1 MSRIRLVTTFLTF
14 GLLFLLS
21 GCDGG
26 TQEPGAVRTY
36 YIAADPMVWNYA
48 PAGYNLITGEEF
60 SGDDLLRTERGD
72 YYIGTEYKKA
82 LYREYTDETFAEL
95 KARSEDWQH
104 LGFIGPLI
112 RAEVGDTI
120 KVVFKN
126 NVHFPTSMHPHGVFY
141 EKDSEG
147 APYNDGTGDDQKVDD
162 YVQPGMSHTYLWNVP
177 ERAGPPEGGLS
188 SAFWMYHSHSDE
200 FRDINS
206 GLIAPMIITAKGM
219 AGEDLRPTDVDREFV
234 IAFIAIEEAASWYIE
249 ENVETYMG
257 KPEDVSYIR
266 GQFLER
272 LVVTP
277 KDESIL
283 TQDSLNGFT
292 FGNMPMPT
300 MKIGERVRWYIM
312 AGTNFEVHAPHWH
325 GNVLTAGSMRLDV
338 MELVTMGMQV
348 ADMVPD
354 DPGIWMFHCH
364 VANHFIGGMSAR
376 YEVLS
381 AQE

>member
-1 MSRIRLVTTFLTF
+1 MSQHRIITYFITF
-14 GLLFLLS
+14 GLLFFLS

-26 TQEPGAVRTY
+26 TQEAGAERVY
-36 YIAADPMVWNYA
+36 YIAVDPVVWNYA
-48 PAGYNLITGEEF
+48 PEGMNMITGEAF

-82 LYREYTDETFAEL
+82 LYREYTDETFTEL
-95 KARSEDWQH
+95 KPRSEDWKH
-104 LGFIGPLI
+104 LGFMGPLI

-120 KVVFKN
+120 KIVFKN
-126 NVHFPTSMHPHGVFY
+126 NVSFPTSMHPHGVFY

-162 YVQPGMSHTYLWNVP
+162 FVQPGETHTYLWNVP

-200 FRDINS
+200 FRDVNS
-206 GLIAPMIITAKGM
+206 GLIAPMIITARGM

-234 IAFIAIEEAASWYIE
+234 IAFMSTEEGASWYIE
-249 ENVETYMG
+249 ENVATYMG
-257 KPEDVSYIR
+257 KPEDVTYTR
-266 GQFLER
+266 GQFLGR
-272 LVVTP
+272 IVVTP
-277 KDESIL
+277 DGGSL
-283 TQDSLNGFT
+283 VDQDAMNGFT

-300 MKIGERVRWYIM
+300 MKVGERVRWYIM

-354 DPGIWMFHCH
+354 DAGIWLFHCH
-364 VANHFIGGMSAR
+364 VSNHFIGGMSAR
-376 YEVLS
+376 YEVLP
-381 AQE
+381 